1 MNLNSRLSSVLH
13 ALLHMAEHSRPMTS
27 DALAK
32 CLGTNP
38 VVVRR
43 TMAGLRDAGIVM
55 SEKGHGGG
63 WRLAR
68 ELAEISLAEVHVALG
83 APALFAFGNRNEQP
97 RCLVE
102 QAVNSALDD
111 TLGEAE
117 ALIRARLSTV
127 SLKDIAEDFH
137 ERMKRHPHAAK
148 GAVHV

>member
-1 MNLNSRLSSVLH
+1 MLH
-13 ALLHMAEHSRPMTS
+13 LLLHMAERGGACTS
-27 DALAK
+27 EQLA
-32 CLGTNP
+32 GYMDTNP

-68 ELAEISLAEVHVALG
+68 ELADISLAEVHLALG

-117 ALIRARLSTV
+117 ALMRARLSTI
-127 SLKDIAEDFH
+127 SLKDIAEDFR
-137 ERMKRHPHAAK
+137 ERMKRHPQGPK

>member
-1 MNLNSRLSSVLH
+1 MLH
-13 ALLHMAEHSRPMTS
+13 LLLHMAERGGACTS
-27 DALAK
+27 EQLA
-32 CLGTNP
+32 GYMDTNP

-68 ELAEISLAEVHVALG
+68 ELADISLDEVHVALG

-137 ERMKRHPHAAK
+137 ERMKRHPQAAK